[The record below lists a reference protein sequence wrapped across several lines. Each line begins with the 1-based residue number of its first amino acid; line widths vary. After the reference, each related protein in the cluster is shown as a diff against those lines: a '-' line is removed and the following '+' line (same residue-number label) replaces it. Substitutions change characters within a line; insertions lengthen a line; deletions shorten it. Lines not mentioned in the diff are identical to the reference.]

1 MHAGAGGG
9 KALCGDVTDST
20 ISSPR
25 LALPCL
31 LLSSSS
37 SRRTTTLYFTDAAGW
52 RRRRRILAPQHTH
65 RQLPPRT
72 HNIHTPLD
80 HSLLACGR
88 VSSTGTQAALV
99 KTHKLYDEL
108 QRLNYSARDGGSLYR
123 RGLNGRSWSLKDRE
137 QRWNSRPP
145 TRDFRAF
152 KALC

>member
-1 MHAGAGGG
+1 
-9 KALCGDVTDST
+9 LCGDVTDST

-25 LALPCL
+25 LALPRL

-65 RQLPPRT
+65 THTHRQLAPRT

-99 KTHKLYDEL
+99 KTHKLYEL
-108 QRLNYSARDGGSLYR
+108 QRLNYSAIGGGSLYR

-145 TRDFRAF
+145 TMDFRAF
-152 KALC
+152 KARC